1 MSSTALAVVP
11 EKVSSEDSDFRV
23 GLTKWLMDAQ
33 SFRKHVAA
41 AIAQTAVPMEDWC
54 EEWRGREH
62 DWRSRFGRRHK
73 GEAALMAAFLSY
85 TLRGPLCLL
94 GAALEGSDNIHE
106 AKTLTAGLWR
116 LARGK
121 K

>member
-1 MSSTALAVVP
+1 
-11 EKVSSEDSDFRV
+11 
-23 GLTKWLMDAQ
+23 
-33 SFRKHVAA
+33 
-41 AIAQTAVPMEDWC
+41 
-54 EEWRGREH
+54 
-62 DWRSRFGRRHK
+62 
-73 GEAALMAAFLSY
+73 MAAFLSY